1 LIEDEAAGGIP
12 SMNIRIRAAA
22 LALSAALAAAV
33 ASQALAQV
41 TSDSESLSGSN
52 KTAPGIAQKPGGGP
66 TTRPEPV
73 SGQQVYQ
80 QICQACHMADGK
92 GGAGAGVIPAL
103 AANPKLNVA
112 AYPITVVVRG
122 KGGMPPFSTILDP
135 AQVAAVVGYVRT
147 HFGNAYAKPVTAEE
161 VSRLWVEPSANDH

>member
-1 LIEDEAAGGIP
+1 
-12 SMNIRIRAAA
+12 MNIRSRAVV
-22 LALSAALAAAV
+22 LALSAALAAIAAPQV
-33 ASQALAQV
+33 LAQV

-66 TTRPEPV
+66 TTTPEPV

-80 QICQACHMADGK
+80 QICQACHMADAK
-92 GGAGAGVIPAL
+92 GGVGAGTIPAL
-103 AANPKLNVA
+103 ASNPKLNGA

-135 AQVAAVVGYVRT
+135 AQVAAVVTYVRT
-147 HFGNAYAKPVTAEE
+147 NFGNAYVKPVTEDD
-161 VSRLWVEPSANDH
+161 VKKLWVAPSANDH